1 MDEQIEKLINR
12 SGGAGCYQIMILII
26 GFWIWNSNSLI
37 QTSIPI
43 LERMPQVKY
52 NNEETDLTY
61 EICENNYTI
70 IKKYDF
76 SWITDMGIE
85 CDQVKVGNI
94 GTFFFTGMTVGNFL
108 FSIINKY
115 LMHKQIIII
124 FTFTYVVFLFLTTV
138 IDNFYFRLVCLLI
151 VGICQGLANPSTLT
165 IVSESVSSEKRS
177 LFASLI
183 NVGYSTCPIMYTYI
197 YVALPSWKYVFW
209 LQNIIATVSA
219 VLYIF
224 ILKNSARTFFSKNK
238 PEEAVQVLK
247 AIAKFNRKSEEFEV
261 ALNDKE
267 FESLLKTD
275 DENKVLTIDEN
286 KKQLGYSAL
295 FKYHS
300 VRYKFIIFSIMWMF
314 MTFLTNAIVINTKKM
329 KGDFYI
335 NIISL
340 FIVEILA
347 GVLVGFIIN
356 IPSFGRKK
364 SLITFYIG
372 VAVGFVLYILFDKLE
387 VGSAATLIAM
397 GVIRFSCTGV
407 FTSYY
412 IYYMESYPTP
422 IRALGFGLNQ
432 TLGNL
437 AGSISPTIIE
447 FFNEIILYISFASL
461 VVVDIVL
468 TLFVPE
474 TVGKPMLE
482 TIEEVEAEKLIDGKD
497 NENGI
502 FSRGADTVFNQNDE
516 QNTKENENNEN
527 EEKNKDE

>member
-1 MDEQIEKLINR
+1 
-12 SGGAGCYQIMILII
+12 
-26 GFWIWNSNSLI
+26 
-37 QTSIPI
+37 
-43 LERMPQVKY
+43 
-52 NNEETDLTY
+52 
-61 EICENNYTI
+61 
-70 IKKYDF
+70 
-76 SWITDMGIE
+76 
-85 CDQVKVGNI
+85 
-94 GTFFFTGMTVGNFL
+94 MTVGNFL

-247 AIAKFNRKSEEFEV
+247 AIAKFNRKSAEFEE

-482 TIEEVEAEKLIDGKD
+482 TIEEVEAEKLIVGKD

-527 EEKNKDE
+527 EEEMEKERNIIYTKKYHLKENI

>member
-1 MDEQIEKLINR
+1 
-12 SGGAGCYQIMILII
+12 
-26 GFWIWNSNSLI
+26 
-37 QTSIPI
+37 
-43 LERMPQVKY
+43 
-52 NNEETDLTY
+52 
-61 EICENNYTI
+61 
-70 IKKYDF
+70 
-76 SWITDMGIE
+76 
-85 CDQVKVGNI
+85 
-94 GTFFFTGMTVGNFL
+94 
-108 FSIINKY
+108 
-115 LMHKQIIII
+115 
-124 FTFTYVVFLFLTTV
+124 
-138 IDNFYFRLVCLLI
+138 
-151 VGICQGLANPSTLT
+151 
-165 IVSESVSSEKRS
+165 
-177 LFASLI
+177 
-183 NVGYSTCPIMYTYI
+183 MYTYI

-247 AIAKFNRKSEEFEV
+247 AIAKFNRKSEEFEE

-482 TIEEVEAEKLIDGKD
+482 TIEEVEAEKLIVGKD

-527 EEKNKDE
+527 EEKK

>member
-1 MDEQIEKLINR
+1 MDEQIEKLVNH
-12 SGGAGCYQIMILII
+12 SGGAGRYQIIILII
-26 GFWIWNSNSLI
+26 GFFIWNSLSLI
-37 QTSIPI
+37 QTSLPI
-43 LERMPQVKY
+43 IERMPKVFY
-52 NNEETDLTY
+52 INETTDLTY
-61 EICENNYTI
+61 EICGHNYTVV
-70 IKKYDF
+70 KKYDY

-85 CDQVKVGNI
+85 CDKAKVGYI
-94 GTFFFTGMTVGNFL
+94 GTFFYSGMTVGNFC

-138 IDNFYFRLVCLLI
+138 INNFYFRLVCLLL
-151 VGICQGLANPSTLT
+151 VGISQGLANPSTLT
-165 IVSESVSSEKRS
+165 IVSESVSSKWRS

-197 YVALPSWKYVFW
+197 YVGLGKWKYIFW
-209 LQNIIATVSA
+209 MQNIIATICGI
-219 VLYIF
+219 LYII
-224 ILKNSARTFFSKNK
+224 ILKNSARTFFTKNK
-238 PEEAVQVLK
+238 PEEGIEVLRK
-247 AIAKFNRKSEEFEV
+247 IAKFNGKLNEFEE
-261 ALNDKE
+261 ALNNND
-267 FESLLKTD
+267 FDSLLKNEENE
-275 DENKVLTIDEN
+275 ENKETVKEEKN
-286 KKQLGYSAL
+286 QLGYSAL
-295 FKYHS
+295 FKYRS
-300 VRYKFIIFSIMWMF
+300 VRYKFIIFSVMWMF

-347 GVLVGFIIN
+347 GVLCGFIIN

-372 VAVGFVLYILFDKLE
+372 VTVGFGLYILFDKLN
-387 VGSAATLIAM
+387 VGSVASLIAM
-397 GVIRFSCTGV
+397 GIIRFSCTGV

-437 AGSISPTIIE
+437 AGSISPIIIE
-447 FFNEIILYISFASL
+447 FFNEIILYISFA
-461 VVVDIVL
+461 VFVIINIIL
-468 TLFVPE
+468 TFFVPE

-482 TIEEVEAEKLIDGKD
+482 TIEEIEQEKLIEGRES
-497 NENGI
+497 ENQI
-502 FSRGADTVFNQNDE
+502 LSRGTLASKDE
-516 QNTKENENNEN
+516 VINEEEKENKKHNV
-527 EEKNKDE
+527 